1 VEAGGLVGYG
11 ACVPCNFK
19 RSAAYIAEIFKG
31 AKPADMPV
39 QQPAKFDTLV
49 NLKTA
54 KALQIDV
61 PASILLRAD
70 EVIE

>member
-1 VEAGGLVGYG
+1 MMAYG
-11 ACVPCNFK
+11 ACVPCNFR
-19 RSAAYIAEIFKG
+19 RSARYVADILKG

-39 QQPAKFDTLV
+39 EQPSKFDILV

-54 KALQIDV
+54 KALNIAIPQT
-61 PASILLRAD
+61 ILLRAD